1 MNLKKHQQ
9 PDIDK
14 IYLYVKEP
22 YESKC
27 QLLINGREKVVI
39 KTLKNSKEFTDYS
52 QTIDYVYE
60 NLEDH
65 NPTKKRK
72 VLIVFDD
79 IIVGMESNEKIK
91 PYSHGIVFK
100 RKKAHYFA
108 CFYITI
114 LFKSPKTLR
123 LNATHYF
130 FMKIPNKKEL

>member
-22 YESKC
+22 FESKYP
-27 QLLINGREKVVI
+27 LLINGREKVGI
-39 KTLKNSKEFTDYS
+39 KTPKNSKEFTDYS

-79 IIVGMESNEKIK
+79 IIVGMESNEKLS
-91 PYSHGIVFK
+91 PIVTELFSRG
-100 RKKAHYFA
+100 RKLN
-108 CFYITI
+108 I
-114 LFKSPKTLR
+114 LLVFISQSYLKVLKL
-123 LNATHYF
+123 
-130 FMKIPNKKEL
+130 